1 MYAGADSSS
10 AHICD
15 NPPIVAII
23 DSVTPNSP
31 DLVYTNMN
39 SPDSSTAA
47 HRVFGI
53 EELFELILKHLSIGD
68 ILINAQVV
76 SRRWQTSIHGSTFFR
91 KTLFPARNVLD
102 DAAAD
107 ELLYMKRYYHL
118 LPEGNRE
125 RDLGKFREIPLSSLV
140 RHRQDVIEN
149 FHYKFFNYM
158 KFLDIEYKHF
168 GRVDK
173 ILFENNAGTN
183 DINTKALQLRSSVV
197 HPFVR
202 HCLWAPDGC
211 YWTGYGTEVVLYIHE
226 TFQPLDYHFNVI
238 SRMIFR
244 IYDMV
249 QNLPTPSWI
258 GSSIASPAFKAVN
271 ISLQVPLVMQ
281 WSHIKYG
288 ITKYRRLGA
297 TIKDLLVLIA
307 TLTDNVLVEHEP
319 ATHSS
324 TWRGLGHGD
333 VDRTDTQAFEKV
345 MSEVRGKGSN

>member
-1 MYAGADSSS
+1 
-10 AHICD
+10 
-15 NPPIVAII
+15 
-23 DSVTPNSP
+23 
-31 DLVYTNMN
+31 MN

-53 EELFELILKHLSIGD
+53 EELFELILKHLSIGA
-68 ILINAQVV
+68 ILINAQAV

-91 KTLFPARNVLD
+91 KALFPARYVLD
-102 DAAAD
+102 DDAAD
-107 ELLYMKRYYHL
+107 ELLYMKRYR
-118 LPEGNRE
+118 EG
-125 RDLGKFREIPLSSLV
+125 DLCKFGELPLSSLAH
-140 RHRQDVIEN
+140 HRQDVIKN
-149 FHYKFFNYM
+149 FHYKFFVYM
-158 KFLDIEYKHF
+158 KFLVIKYKNF
-168 GRVDK
+168 ERVDK

-183 DINTKALQLRSSVV
+183 DINTIALQLRSSVV

-244 IYDMV
+244 IYDVV

-281 WSHIKYG
+281 RSHIKYE

-319 ATHSS
+319 ATDSS
-324 TWRGLGHGD
+324 TCRGLGHGA
-333 VDRTDTQAFEKV
+333 VDRTDTQAFEQV
-345 MSEVRGKGSN
+345 MSEVRGKAIKLKQQLRHM